1 MKKTLF
7 FLAISTFLSTGNL
20 KAQKTWDFASSPWA
34 DNSTGY
40 NTTIVD
46 NLGIFSG
53 PSVTNM
59 AIVES
64 NNKTFGDGTSTTK
77 RR

>member
-34 DNSTGY
+34 DNSHRIQY
-40 NTTIVD
+40 N
-46 NLGIFSG
+46 NCEQFEYIFR
-53 PSVTNM
+53 M
-59 AIVES
+59 
-64 NNKTFGDGTSTTK
+64 TK
-77 RR
+77 LLIWQL